1 MKSVIVHDWLISQG
15 GAELV
20 LEEIYKLYPSPIYT
34 LLYDSVNFSESWLKN
49 AEVHTSFIQKL
60 PMSKKYYRYYL
71 PLFPLAIEQFDL
83 SEFDLIISSSHAVA
97 KGVLKHSRQ
106 THICYCHTPM
116 RYAWDL
122 YHQYIKQ
129 LNLDKGMK
137 GFIAKLIFHYIRMWD
152 YTSSQ
157 RVDHFVANSQSVAE
171 RIKKTYGRTAE
182 VIYPPVDTD
191 FFSINEKR
199 EDYYITVS
207 RLVPYKRMDIIVGAF
222 SLRKD
227 KKLLVVGD
235 GPDYE
240 RLKRM
245 AGKNVEFLGRLSRV
259 HLRSY
264 LEKARA
270 FVYMAE
276 EDFGIAMVEA
286 QACGIPVIAYGK
298 GGASEVVINEKTG
311 ILFWK
316 QTPEE
321 LLKAIDRFE
330 RLEESFMPK
339 SIRANAERFSKEVF
353 RKKFMAFVDS
363 VLS

>member
-152 YTSSQ
+152 YISSQ

-207 RLVPYKRMDIIVGAF
+207 RLVPYKRVDIIVGSF

-339 SIRANAERFSKEVF
+339 SIRANAERFSREVF

-363 VLS
+363 VLL

>member
-1 MKSVIVHDWLISQG
+1 MRSVIVHDWLISQG

-34 LLYDSVNFSESWLKN
+34 LLYDSVNFSESWLQN

-97 KGVLKHSRQ
+97 KGVLKHTRQ
-106 THICYCHTPM
+106 THICYCHTPI

-207 RLVPYKRMDIIVGAF
+207 RLVPYKRVDIVVGAF

-330 RLEESFMPK
+330 RLEESFIPK

-353 RKKFMAFVDS
+353 RKKFMAFVNS
-363 VLS
+363 VLP

>member
-97 KGVLKHSRQ
+97 KGVLKNSRQ

-270 FVYMAE
+270 FVHMAE

>member
-152 YTSSQ
+152 YISSQ

-207 RLVPYKRMDIIVGAF
+207 RLVPYKRVDIIVGSF

-339 SIRANAERFSKEVF
+339 SIRANAERFSREVF